1 MKEKRKK
8 YDILLRQTDQIII
21 VVNKK
26 QKCIEISSTI

>member
-8 YDILLRQTDQIII
+8 YDILLRQTDQIVI